1 MDAIWRLQIS
11 TADGTF
17 RTQQDMGS
25 LKIDGSPIMNVDGTG
40 NCTECTFSGDM
51 DIGPREKVTVQ
62 WSDDG
67 GTTWKN
73 RFQGVATQSK
83 SPQAYFGGYKLVG
96 LLKKLEEAEASKS
109 LPAGDLSG
117 QVQQLL
123 TDTLASG
130 QVGTLLQPTVQVVG
144 TFTPLTSNKIVP
156 NYQKV
161 SEVLK
166 SVLCPRLSGSL
177 VAVNAD
183 GQLLF
188 GLFEGTLALDELDAN
203 VQPVQWGDVDAEEL
217 ITDLRLIWPKTMG
230 GQISTWDGSLDGG
243 GRRIYSVLKDQQN
256 TLASALVAG
265 PTSAY
270 GRSVQTL
277 GVILDSANFM
287 RRAPNGSVTLAPA
300 VIVSGGSST
309 PGLTITGDD
318 ATSSELWDGDR
329 NTYATLTP
337 DPAGGGYAVFNLVLP
352 YAAGLGV
359 PIGVEFAAENVS
371 VASIVLD
378 DSQRS
383 FISISPGGSS
393 GFYLIPD
400 EVRALLAT
408 TTASSG
414 PTLTLSLRMTDLHAP
429 ALLRACSLIWVDP
442 AFSGPLLTAVL
453 RLPAPAA
460 GSVVVNGWPDPL
472 PKVSVQRRGLSHE
485 PLDVITLPASYTY
498 RVNAGGAL
506 ETEIKLGQRDAPD
519 VSAQATLVKQRDK
532 NATLA
537 AVRVSGST

>member
-1 MDAIWRLQIS
+1 MDALWRLQIS
-11 TADGTF
+11 TADGTP
-17 RTQQDMGS
+17 RLTQDMGS
-25 LKIDGSPIMNVDGTG
+25 LRVDGSPLMNVDGTG
-40 NCTECTFSGDM
+40 NCTECTFSGDV
-51 DIGPREKVTVQ
+51 DIGPREQVTVQ

-67 GTTWKN
+67 GATWKS
-73 RFQGVATQSK
+73 RFTGIATQVK
-83 SPQAYFGGYKLVG
+83 SPQAFFGGYKLVG
-96 LLKKLEEAEASKS
+96 LLKKLEEAEAFKS

-123 TDTLASG
+123 TDTVASG

-144 TFTPLTSNKIVP
+144 SFTPLTSGKVVP

-166 SVLCPRLSGSL
+166 SVLCPRLTGSL

-188 GLFEGTLALDELDAN
+188 GLFDGTLALNELDAN
-203 VQPVQWGDVDAEEL
+203 VQPVQWVDVDAEEL
-217 ITDLRLIWPKTMG
+217 ITDLRLIWPKAMS
-230 GQISTWDGSLDGG
+230 GQLSTWDGSLDGG
-243 GRRIYSVLKDQQN
+243 GRRSYTVLKDQQN
-256 TLASALVAG
+256 TLASELVAG

-277 GVILDSANFM
+277 GVILDSQNFT
-287 RRAPNGSVTLAPA
+287 RHAPSGSVDLTPA
-300 VIVSGGSST
+300 VIISGGSST
-309 PGLTITGDD
+309 AGYTVTGDD
-318 ATSSELWDGDR
+318 STSSELWDGDR

-337 DPAGGGYAVFNLVLP
+337 DPSGGGYALFRLALP
-352 YAAGLGV
+352 YATGLGV
-359 PIGVEFAAENVS
+359 PIGVEFAGDNVA
-371 VASIVLD
+371 VTSITVD
-378 DSQRS
+378 DTKRAFSTQTPS
-383 FISISPGGSS
+383 GSG

-400 EVRALLAT
+400 EVRALLA
-408 TTASSG
+408 ASPSTSG
-414 PTLTLSLRMTDLHAP
+414 PTLTITLAP
-429 ALLRACSLIWVDP
+429 ADLKAPVLLRACSLIWVDP

-460 GSVVVNGWPDPL
+460 GSVVVNGWPNPL
-472 PKVSVQRRGLSHE
+472 PKVSVQRRGLSRE

-498 RVNAGGAL
+498 RVNVGGAL